1 MRLLE
6 TIMKN
11 ILWIIAL
18 WGLLGLG
25 TNVYAV
31 PQDPVQPAASQ
42 TPKRELSTKDKDEVE
57 FGKKIVEEV
66 VKQFKMVEDPAL
78 NERVNRIGLI
88 LADVARNTP
97 TEARYGESGAPP
109 FEYTFKIID
118 DKDVNAFSVPGG
130 FIFVHKGL
138 LDFVQSDHELAGVLA
153 HEIAHAAHRHVMAL
167 VRADDKISREVMLP
181 VLLGAL
187 IGRMPAGDTL
197 TLLTGTQL
205 YRIAKLNS
213 FGQEAETDS
222 DLTALEYMRR
232 SPYNSVGLL
241 TFMERLAA
249 EERKRPQID
258 WGIYRTHP
266 PSKERAQA
274 LRKGLQEAGIS
285 IRRREVSPA
294 LRIVARLE
302 KTDKKE
308 GTPPEEAELYE
319 VAYENISIFRPAH
332 DPDKGDSKSRAEK
345 IAERINI
352 LLDDGVEMFEVRL
365 SADGQAV
372 LIKGEE
378 VIRITPT
385 DSELYDQTPE
395 QVALQVREAMRRLLW
410 SDTIR
415 LLY

>member
-1 MRLLE
+1 
-6 TIMKN
+6 MKN
-11 ILWIIAL
+11 LWIIAL
-18 WGLLGLG
+18 LGLFG
-25 TNVYAV
+25 LSTGVYAV
-31 PQDPVQPAASQ
+31 TQDPAQPAESQ
-42 TPKRELSTKDKDEVE
+42 APKRELSAKDKDEIE

-66 VKQFKMVEDPAL
+66 VKQFKIVEDPAL
-78 NERVNRIGLI
+78 NERVNRIGLA
-88 LADVARNTP
+88 LADIARSTH

-109 FEYTFKIID
+109 FEYSFKVID
-118 DKDVNAFSVPGG
+118 DKDINAFSIPGG

-213 FGQEAETDS
+213 FGQEAEIDS
-222 DLTALEYMRR
+222 DLTALEYLRR
-232 SPYNSVGLL
+232 SSYNPVGLL

-249 EERKRPQID
+249 EERKRPQLD

-274 LRKGLQEAGIS
+274 LRKALQDTGIP

-308 GTPPEEAELYE
+308 GMPPDEAELHE
-319 VAYENISIFRPAH
+319 VAYDNILIFRPAH
-332 DPDKGDSKSRAEK
+332 DPDKGDSKTRAEK
-345 IAERINI
+345 IAERLNV

-365 SADGQAV
+365 SSDGQAISV
-372 LIKGEE
+372 KGEE
-378 VIRITPT
+378 VIRITAA
-385 DSELYDQTPE
+385 DSDLYDQTPE
-395 QVALQVREAMRRLLW
+395 QVALAVREALRRLLW

>member
-1 MRLLE
+1 
-6 TIMKN
+6 MKN
-11 ILWIIAL
+11 LWIIAL
-18 WGLLGLG
+18 LGLFG
-25 TNVYAV
+25 LSTSVCAV
-31 PQDPVQPAASQ
+31 PQDPAQQTESQ
-42 TPKRELSTKDKDEVE
+42 ATKRELSAKDKDEIE

-66 VKQFKMVEDPAL
+66 VKQFKIVEDPAL
-78 NERVNRIGLI
+78 NERVNRIGLA
-88 LADVARNTP
+88 LADIARSTH

-109 FEYTFKIID
+109 FEYSFKVID
-118 DKDVNAFSVPGG
+118 DKDINAFSIPGG

-213 FGQEAETDS
+213 FGQEAEIDS
-222 DLTALEYMRR
+222 DLTALEYLRR
-232 SPYNSVGLL
+232 SSYNPVGLL

-249 EERKRPQID
+249 EERKRPQLD

-274 LRKGLQEAGIS
+274 LRKALQDTGIP

-308 GTPPEEAELYE
+308 GMPPDEAGLYE
-319 VAYENISIFRPAH
+319 VAYDNILIFRPAH
-332 DPDKGDSKSRAEK
+332 DPDKGDSKTRAEK
-345 IAERINI
+345 IAERLNV

-365 SADGQAV
+365 SSDGQAISV
-372 LIKGEE
+372 KGEE
-378 VIRITPT
+378 VIRITAA
-385 DSELYDQTPE
+385 DSNLYDQTPE
-395 QVALQVREAMRRLLW
+395 QAALAVREALRRLLW

>member
-1 MRLLE
+1 
-6 TIMKN
+6 MKN
-11 ILWIIAL
+11 LWIIAL
-18 WGLLGLG
+18 LGLFG
-25 TNVYAV
+25 LSTGVYAV
-31 PQDPVQPAASQ
+31 PQDPAQPAESQ
-42 TPKRELSTKDKDEVE
+42 APKRELSAKDKDEIE

-66 VKQFKMVEDPAL
+66 VKQFKIVEDPAL
-78 NERVNRIGLI
+78 NERVNRIGLA
-88 LADVARNTP
+88 LADIARSTH

-109 FEYTFKIID
+109 FEYSFKVID
-118 DKDVNAFSVPGG
+118 DKDINAFSIPGG

-213 FGQEAETDS
+213 FGQEAEIDS
-222 DLTALEYMRR
+222 DLTALEYLRR
-232 SPYNSVGLL
+232 SSYNPVGLL

-249 EERKRPQID
+249 EERKRPQLD

-274 LRKGLQEAGIS
+274 LRKALQDTGIP

-308 GTPPEEAELYE
+308 GMPPDEAGLYE
-319 VAYENISIFRPAH
+319 VAYDNILIFRPAH
-332 DPDKGDSKSRAEK
+332 DPDKGDSKTRAEK
-345 IAERINI
+345 IAERLNV

-365 SADGQAV
+365 SSDGQAISV
-372 LIKGEE
+372 KGEE
-378 VIRITPT
+378 VIRITAA
-385 DSELYDQTPE
+385 DSDLYDQTPE
-395 QVALQVREAMRRLLW
+395 QVALAVREALRRLLW

>member
-1 MRLLE
+1 
-6 TIMKN
+6 MKRN
-11 ILWIIAL
+11 LWIIAL
-18 WGLLGLG
+18 FGLLGFS
-25 TNVYAV
+25 TSAYAA
-31 PQDPVQPAASQ
+31 PQDPVQPAENQ
-42 TPKRELSTKDKDEVE
+42 TPKRELSAKDKEEVE

-66 VKQFKMVEDPAL
+66 IKQFKIIEDPAL
-78 NERVNRIGLI
+78 TERVNRVGLV
-88 LADVARNTP
+88 LADIARNTP
-97 TEARYGESGAPP
+97 TEARYGEAGAPP
-109 FEYTFKIID
+109 FEYSFKIID
-118 DKDVNAFSVPGG
+118 DKDINAFSIPGG

-213 FGQEAETDS
+213 FGQEAEIDS
-222 DLTALEYMRR
+222 DLTALEYLRR
-232 SPYNSVGLL
+232 SSYNPVGLL

-274 LRKGLQEAGIS
+274 LRKGLLDAGIP

-294 LRIVARLE
+294 LRIIARLE

-308 GTPPEEAELYE
+308 GMPPEETELYE
-319 VAYENISIFRPAH
+319 VAYDNILIFRPAH
-332 DPDKGDSKSRAEK
+332 DPDKGDSKARAEK
-345 IAERINI
+345 IAERINT
-352 LLDDGVEMFEVRL
+352 LLDDGIEMFEVRL
-365 SADGQAV
+365 SADSQAV

-378 VIRITPT
+378 VIRTT
-385 DSELYDQTPE
+385 SADSELYDQTPE
-395 QVALQVREAMRRLLW
+395 QIALQVRESLRRLLW

>member
-1 MRLLE
+1 
-6 TIMKN
+6 MKN
-11 ILWIIAL
+11 LWIIAL
-18 WGLLGLG
+18 LGLFG
-25 TNVYAV
+25 LSTGVYAV
-31 PQDPVQPAASQ
+31 PQDPAQPAESQ
-42 TPKRELSTKDKDEVE
+42 APKRELSAKDKDEIE

-66 VKQFKMVEDPAL
+66 VKQFKIVEDPAL
-78 NERVNRIGLI
+78 NERVNRIGLA
-88 LADVARNTP
+88 LADIARSTH

-109 FEYTFKIID
+109 FEYSFKVID
-118 DKDVNAFSVPGG
+118 DKDINAFSIPGG

-213 FGQEAETDS
+213 FGQEAEIDS
-222 DLTALEYMRR
+222 DLTALEYLRR
-232 SPYNSVGLL
+232 SSYNPVGLL

-249 EERKRPQID
+249 EERKRPQLD

-274 LRKGLQEAGIS
+274 LRKALQDTGIP

-308 GTPPEEAELYE
+308 GMPPDEAELHE
-319 VAYENISIFRPAH
+319 VAYDNILIFRPAH
-332 DPDKGDSKSRAEK
+332 DPDKGDSKTRAEK
-345 IAERINI
+345 IAERLNV

-365 SADGQAV
+365 SSDGQAISV
-372 LIKGEE
+372 KGEE
-378 VIRITPT
+378 VIRITAA
-385 DSELYDQTPE
+385 DSDLYDQTPE
-395 QVALQVREAMRRLLW
+395 QVALAVREALRRLLW

>member
-1 MRLLE
+1 
-6 TIMKN
+6 MKKN
-11 ILWIIAL
+11 LWIIAL
-18 WGLLGLG
+18 FGLLGLS
-25 TNVYAV
+25 TTAYAV
-31 PQDPVQPAASQ
+31 PQDPVQPAENQ
-42 TPKRELSTKDKDEVE
+42 TPKRELSAKDKEEVE

-66 VKQFKMVEDPAL
+66 IKQFKIIEDPAL
-78 NERVNRIGLI
+78 TERVNRVGLA
-88 LADVARNTP
+88 LADIARNTP
-97 TEARYGESGAPP
+97 TEARYGEAGSPP
-109 FEYTFKIID
+109 FEYSFKIID
-118 DKDVNAFSVPGG
+118 DKDINAFSIPGG

-213 FGQEAETDS
+213 FGQEAEIDS
-222 DLTALEYMRR
+222 DLTALEYLRR
-232 SPYNSVGLL
+232 SSYNPVGLL

-274 LRKGLQEAGIS
+274 LRKGLQDAGIP

-294 LRIVARLE
+294 LRITTRLE

-308 GTPPEEAELYE
+308 GMPPEETDLYE
-319 VAYENISIFRPAH
+319 VAYDNILIFRPAH
-332 DPDKGDSKSRAEK
+332 DPDKGDSKARAEK
-345 IAERINI
+345 IAERINT
-352 LLDDGVEMFEVRL
+352 LLDDGIEMFEVRL
-365 SADGQAV
+365 SADSQAV

-378 VIRITPT
+378 VIRITPA
-385 DSELYDQTPE
+385 DSELYDQSPE
-395 QVALQVREAMRRLLW
+395 KIALQVRESLRRLLW

>member
-1 MRLLE
+1 
-6 TIMKN
+6 MKN
-11 ILWIIAL
+11 LWIIAL
-18 WGLLGLG
+18 LGLFGLG
-25 TNVYAV
+25 TSVHAV
-31 PQDPVQPAASQ
+31 LQAPVQPAENQ
-42 TPKRELSTKDKDEVE
+42 VPKRELSAKDKDEIE

-66 VKQFKMVEDPAL
+66 VKQFKLVEDPAL
-78 NERVNRIGLI
+78 NERVNRVGLA
-88 LADVARNTP
+88 LADIARGTH
-97 TEARYGESGAPP
+97 TEARYGESGAPS
-109 FEYTFKIID
+109 FEYSFKIID
-118 DKDVNAFSVPGG
+118 DKDIHAFSIPGG

-213 FGQEAETDS
+213 FGQEAEIDS
-222 DLTALEYMRR
+222 DLTALEYLRR
-232 SPYNSVGLL
+232 SFYNPVGLL

-249 EERKRPQID
+249 EERKRPQLD

-274 LRKGLQEAGIS
+274 LRKALQDTGIP

-308 GTPPEEAELYE
+308 GMPPEGAELHE
-319 VAYENISIFRPAH
+319 VAYDTILIFRPAH
-332 DPDKGDSKSRAEK
+332 DPDQGDSKTRAEK
-345 IAERINI
+345 IAERLNV

-365 SADGQAV
+365 SSDGQAV
-372 LIKGEE
+372 SVKGEE
-378 VIRITPT
+378 VVRVTAA

-395 QVALQVREAMRRLLW
+395 QVAVAVREALRRLLW